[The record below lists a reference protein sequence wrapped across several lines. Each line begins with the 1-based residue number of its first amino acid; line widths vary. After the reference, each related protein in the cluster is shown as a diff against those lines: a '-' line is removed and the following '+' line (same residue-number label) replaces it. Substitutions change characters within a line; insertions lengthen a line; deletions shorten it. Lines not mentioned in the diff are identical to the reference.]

1 MCVSSSTTWPTD
13 AKREAR
19 SKTKKQPSRT
29 SRTASPCS
37 FRLVILFV
45 SITDDV
51 PSAPSR
57 NETEGHG
64 RISVERQRESRR
76 SERLGRRAIERVREK
91 QKNLATLSS
100 LPSPPKRRFGVC
112 VTKEGVSSPD
122 RSSEKSANAFLM
134 SGAERRR
141 EGRARSWSRAKN
153 KTHKK
158 TRTENREGKTKP
170 RKRVGRVARLS
181 SCRAPAASVRANTS
195 ESTEKRRRS
204 RPRFRR
210 RLTGITYYSSL
221 AVFANMDE
229 RKARSTRPTLGGGR
243 FLLAG
248 GANGERRTARHKK
261 KKKKKHVSMRR

>member
-1 MCVSSSTTWPTD
+1 
-13 AKREAR
+13 
-19 SKTKKQPSRT
+19 
-29 SRTASPCS
+29 
-37 FRLVILFV
+37 LVILFV

-153 KTHKK
+153 KHTKK
-158 TRTENREGKTKP
+158 REPRTEKENETP
-170 RKRVGRVARLS
+170 Q
-181 SCRAPAASVRANTS
+181 T
-195 ESTEKRRRS
+195 RRTR
-204 RPRFRR
+204 
-210 RLTGITYYSSL
+210 SL
-221 AVFANMDE
+221 ASLVVPRA
-229 RKARSTRPTLGGGR
+229 
-243 FLLAG
+243 
-248 GANGERRTARHKK
+248 ERRQLELILRNQQKSAAEADQGFGG
-261 KKKKKHVSMRR
+261 V

>member
-1 MCVSSSTTWPTD
+1 MCVCLHPRRGRPTRS
-13 AKREAR
+13 AKREAKR
-19 SKTKKQPSRT
+19 KKNNRAAPREPPL
-29 SRTASPCS
+29 PCS

-112 VTKEGVSSPD
+112 VTKEGLSAPD

-141 EGRARSWSRAKN
+141 EKRVPGVARKTNTQKN
-153 KTHKK
+153 A
-158 TRTENREGKTKP
+158 NREPRRKTKP
-170 RKRVGRVARLS
+170 RKRVGRVRSRLS
-181 SCRAPAASVRANTS
+181 SCRAPS
-195 ESTEKRRRS
+195 
-204 RPRFRR
+204 
-210 RLTGITYYSSL
+210 G
-221 AVFANMDE
+221 
-229 RKARSTRPTLGGGR
+229 
-243 FLLAG
+243 
-248 GANGERRTARHKK
+248 
-261 KKKKKHVSMRR
+261 VS

>member
-1 MCVSSSTTWPTD
+1 MCVCLHPRRGRPTRS
-13 AKREAR
+13 AKREAKR
-19 SKTKKQPSRT
+19 KKNNRAAPREPPL
-29 SRTASPCS
+29 PCS

-153 KTHKK
+153 KHTKK
-158 TRTENREGKTKP
+158 DKTN
-170 RKRVGRVARLS
+170 L
-181 SCRAPAASVRANTS
+181 
-195 ESTEKRRRS
+195 
-204 RPRFRR
+204 
-210 RLTGITYYSSL
+210 
-221 AVFANMDE
+221 
-229 RKARSTRPTLGGGR
+229 
-243 FLLAG
+243 
-248 GANGERRTARHKK
+248 
-261 KKKKKHVSMRR
+261 

>member
-1 MCVSSSTTWPTD
+1 MCVCLHPRRGRPTRS
-13 AKREAR
+13 AKREAKR
-19 SKTKKQPSRT
+19 KKNNRAAPREPPL
-29 SRTASPCS
+29 PCS

-153 KTHKK
+153 KHTKK
-158 TRTENREGKTKP
+158 REPRTEKENETP
-170 RKRVGRVARLS
+170 Q
-181 SCRAPAASVRANTS
+181 T
-195 ESTEKRRRS
+195 RRTR
-204 RPRFRR
+204 
-210 RLTGITYYSSL
+210 SL
-221 AVFANMDE
+221 ASLVVPRA
-229 RKARSTRPTLGGGR
+229 
-243 FLLAG
+243 
-248 GANGERRTARHKK
+248 ERRQLELILRNQQKSAAEADQGFDG
-261 KKKKKHVSMRR
+261 V